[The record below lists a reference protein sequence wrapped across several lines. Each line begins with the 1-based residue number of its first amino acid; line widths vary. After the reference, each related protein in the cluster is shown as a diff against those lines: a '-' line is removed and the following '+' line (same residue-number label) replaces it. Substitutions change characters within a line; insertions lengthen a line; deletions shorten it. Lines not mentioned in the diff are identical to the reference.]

1 LGLRGIKS
9 ILRDFDFTH
18 GVVFNSKFHCR
29 PA

>member
-1 LGLRGIKS
+1 LGLGRIKGIFRNS
-9 ILRDFDFTH
+9 NFTH